1 MLVWVILRV
10 AEAEDL
16 EEAIGPEEVVGQEE
30 AIDLE
35 EVVGQ
40 EGAIGQEERVVTV
53 RAQSL
58 GQD

>member
-16 EEAIGPEEVVGQEE
+16 EEATGQ
-30 AIDLE
+30 E

-40 EGAIGQEERVVTV
+40 EGAIDQEERVVTV

-58 GQD
+58 EQD

>member
-16 EEAIGPEEVVGQEE
+16 EEAIGQEEVAGQEE
-30 AIDLE
+30 AIDQE
-35 EVVGQ
+35 EVV
-40 EGAIGQEERVVTV
+40 GQEERVVTV